1 MNDISHDLH
10 EERPMTTH
18 QTGPASGPSAAP
30 VSGAAPGPVHIYVCH
45 HAAGFTFE
53 DEVFR
58 PIQVGRAIARTP
70 LPMQGDDTGDNI
82 SAKNREYCELTA
94 LYWAW
99 KNDTDAAWIGL
110 MHYRRFL
117 DFARTNRKTDQFGC
131 IPIAQMTPQTLA
143 DMGLNA
149 ATVQKTLE
157 AAPSACAILPKKWSV
172 RGLGYSTLHQHYVRA
187 DHHFEHD
194 LALTRSVIADL
205 YPDDLPAFDA
215 VMAAEEGYFTNVFVF
230 RRDLFDSYCQ
240 WLFSILAAVEQKA
253 DLTNYSAQ
261 ARRIYGYLGERLF
274 NIFMASPHVPQSG
287 VLELTRCFYES
298 TQTGTAAA
306 LPSSPPA
313 PVAGAVTIV
322 TAADEN
328 FVPHLAAL
336 LESIKAS
343 FNPDRFLDLIVLDGG
358 IPALKQGVLKRQFHT
373 NLPASKGRLTFLDC
387 QHMYRG
393 ISTHMHFS
401 PATFYRLSIGQI
413 LPHHRRALYIDCDTI
428 VLADLCPLWDT
439 PLNGAIIGATPDL
452 IMKNFVQAGIRSME
466 ETGALPAAR
475 YLSEYLGLGE
485 KGDSYFQAGV
495 ILFDL
500 DAFRAADLSDTA
512 IKDLSSKRYWFLDQD
527 ILNKYLIGKV
537 RMLDTSWNCVN
548 SIRDIF
554 PHLNA
559 EWRAKV
565 LEDLKDPK
573 IVHYAGYEA
582 KPWNNRNAPLGFFY
596 WFFLRKTFWYE
607 AVFHGCVAP
616 GDEPAPYQ
624 HSLTRRVLTRGW
636 HLMPRPLRRPLS
648 GVASRLK
655 NVL

>member
-1 MNDISHDLH
+1 MSM
-10 EERPMTTH
+10 P
-18 QTGPASGPSAAP
+18 QTRL
-30 VSGAAPGPVHIYVCH
+30 GPVHIYVCH
-45 HAAGFTFE
+45 HAASFTFE
-53 DEVFR
+53 DAVFH
-58 PIQVGRAIARTP
+58 PIQVGRALATTR

-82 SAKNREYCELTA
+82 SNKNREYCELTA

-99 KNDTDAAWIGL
+99 KNDPDAAWIGF

-117 DFARTNRKTDQFGC
+117 DFACTGSKTDRFGC
-131 IPIAQMTPQTLA
+131 IPVPEMTKQTLTG
-143 DMGLNA
+143 MGLNA
-149 ATVQKTLE
+149 ASVRKTIE
-157 AAPSACAILPKKWSV
+157 TTPSACAILPEKWSV
-172 RGLGYSTLHQHYVRA
+172 RNVGFTSFYQHYVEA
-187 DHHFEHD
+187 DHHFAHD
-194 LALTRSVIADL
+194 LALTRAVIADL
-205 YPDDLPAFDA
+205 YPDDLPAFDT
-215 VMAAEEGYFTNVFVF
+215 VMAADDGYFTNVFVF
-230 RRDLFDSYCQ
+230 RRDLFDTYCA
-240 WLFSILAAVEQKA
+240 WLFSILSAVEQKA

-274 NIFMASPHVPQSG
+274 NVFMASPHVPKEG
-287 VLELTRCFYES
+287 VLERARCFFEN
-298 TQTGTAAA
+298 TKNGTTVP
-306 LPSSPPA
+306 LPNSPPA
-313 PVAGAVTIV
+313 PVADAVTIV

-358 IPALKQGVLKRQFHT
+358 IPAFKQSVLKRQFYSD
-373 NLPASKGRLTFLDC
+373 LPASKGRLTFLDC

-413 LPHHRRALYIDCDTI
+413 LPHHKRALYIDCDTI
-428 VLADLCPLWDT
+428 VLADLCRLWDT
-439 PLNGAIIGATPDL
+439 PLNGAVIGATPDL
-452 IMKNFVQAGIRSME
+452 IMKNFVNAGIRSMQ
-466 ETGALPAAR
+466 ETGALPASR
-475 YLSEYLGLGE
+475 YLSEYVGLQGR
-485 KGDSYFQAGV
+485 GDEYFQAGV

-500 DAFRAADLSDTA
+500 EAFRAANISDAA
-512 IKDLSSKRYWFLDQD
+512 IKDLSSRRYWFLDQD

-537 RMLDTSWNCVN
+537 KMLDTSWNCVN

-582 KPWNNRNAPLGFFY
+582 KPWNNRNAPLSFFY

-607 AVFHGCVAP
+607 AIFHGCVAP
-616 GDEPAPYQ
+616 GDEPPPYQ
-624 HSLTRRVLTRGW
+624 HGLLRRVLTRGW
-636 HLMPRPLRRPLS
+636 HLLPRPLRRPLS

-655 NVL
+655 QTL